1 MFVTDKNYPSEETFF
16 YYGYIYNGDK
26 VTSVEEI
33 KAINGD
39 YCGVLCKDD
48 CVIAVTDPF
57 RSKILYYNVDP
68 EYRTFVFSHDP
79 RDIQRMDLY
88 PYTLEENT
96 IVTLDLHTFKIS
108 KQPNMILS
116 SEIRHTLRC
125 LMLPTLQ
132 LRCVGIQ
139 IEISY

>member
-1 MFVTDKNYPSEETFF
+1 MLVTDKNYPSEETFF

-57 RSKILYYNVDP
+57 RSKILYYNIDP
-68 EYRTFVFSHDP
+68 E
-79 RDIQRMDLY
+79 
-88 PYTLEENT
+88 
-96 IVTLDLHTFKIS
+96 
-108 KQPNMILS
+108 
-116 SEIRHTLRC
+116 
-125 LMLPTLQ
+125 
-132 LRCVGIQ
+132 
-139 IEISY
+139 